1 MAHRCPRLTINHVGD
16 PRTPGGKVKF
26 GQSHVPTP
34 EPGMD
39 EVSSARTTG
48 NGLSAGKGSFHY
60 RKHMGSDSGHPA
72 PKTVYHVVS
81 ILHIKDATALGIS
94 TVLPPP

>member
-1 MAHRCPRLTINHVGD
+1 M
-16 PRTPGGKVKF
+16 KF

-39 EVSSARTTG
+39 EVSSARTQGMGFLQERVASITE
-48 NGLSAGKGSFHY
+48 SIW
-60 RKHMGSDSGHPA
+60 GSDSGHPA